1 MTSGVHSDHPEAF
14 SESLGHRSPEG
25 GAETVGVVEQRH
37 WPIAPPILQ
46 RDLDPAIREGYATTT
61 DATGNEGVV
70 RLGRHGD
77 RS

>member
-37 WPIAPPILQ
+37 RTIAPPILQ
-46 RDLDPAIREGYATTT
+46 RDFDPATREGHATTM
-61 DATGNEGVV
+61 DVAGKEGV